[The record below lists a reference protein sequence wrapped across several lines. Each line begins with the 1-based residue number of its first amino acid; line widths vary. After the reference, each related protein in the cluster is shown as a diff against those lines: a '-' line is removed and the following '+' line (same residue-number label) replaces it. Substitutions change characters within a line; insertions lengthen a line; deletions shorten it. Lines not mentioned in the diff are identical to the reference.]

1 MGKKDEFGR
10 WFRKNMEEETRGV
23 FFSTEA
29 KARVRKEIFQDS
41 NSNGFKDQDKK
52 FKASLKSSRLR
63 KRWWQDE
70 ISLSLKAVS
79 FCLVTLLIIGL
90 FYTGNFFYVSPQQLA
105 KYEMREKIILHDG
118 TVPFGAVQHRVAYL
132 DSIKGVGK
140 S

>member
-1 MGKKDEFGR
+1 MEKKDEFGR
-10 WFRKNMEEETRGV
+10 WFRKNMEEETREI

-29 KARVRKEIFQDS
+29 KARVRKGIFQDS
-41 NSNGFKDQDKK
+41 NSNGFMDKDKK
-52 FKASLKSSRLR
+52 FDAGLKPS
-63 KRWWQDE
+63 KFEKKWWQGE

-90 FYTGNFFYVSPQQLA
+90 FYTGTFFYVSPQQLA

-118 TVPFGAVQHRVAYL
+118 TAPFGAVQHRVAYL
-132 DSIKGVGK
+132 DSVKGVGK